1 MNSSNSSKK
10 EKINNSPSIKN
21 INNTKKTIAI
31 NNLKSIINNN
41 ISSEILTTI
50 IKGIIS
56 LKKND
61 IFDYIIKI
69 LKIILYYYKDKEKY
83 KKNINNELDNNV
95 LNLLYQNIS
104 KIFNK
109 DTLVKNILLNDF
121 NKNKKIFKNIHCIVI
136 LYIYCGIVH
145 INEALI
151 DKDKKIHNINSYLD
165 YNEIINILYNFINN
179 EQCKNNE
186 NKNEICILCS
196 KLNMK
201 NYINKNKETI
211 ISNNNR
217 KSSLNINE
225 KKVFN
230 KNRKNLKNKL
240 KIKKNINNFFN
251 SDISLKLVKSN
262 ITNKS
267 TKNNKNILNNSN
279 DKRLL
284 NYLKTTIEDKYKNNL
299 NSHRDFEVDNKDIK
313 LKNIISIKNKNNNNK
328 SVNKI
333 YNYSYKNNILN
344 INSNKNNIKEN
355 ISLQNFFSGKNQK
368 NINKNK
374 SNININNNHQI
385 FFYPKVE
392 QFLNNVYIINDNKNI
407 NSKLFN
413 EGNNNDEILEKDI
426 RNNKDKKNINDINI
440 LNNMEIINKQINSME
455 NIFNNFKTQTMEIR
469 KQMMEIG
476 KKINN

>member
-1 MNSSNSSKK
+1 MY
-10 EKINNSPSIKN
+10 
-21 INNTKKTIAI
+21 
-31 NNLKSIINNN
+31 
-41 ISSEILTTI
+41 
-50 IKGIIS
+50 
-56 LKKND
+56 
-61 IFDYIIKI
+61 FM
-69 LKIILYYYKDKEKY
+69 LKIKY
-83 KKNINNELDNNV
+83 KK
-95 LNLLYQNIS
+95 LY
-104 KIFNK
+104 
-109 DTLVKNILLNDF
+109 
-121 NKNKKIFKNIHCIVI
+121 
-136 LYIYCGIVH
+136 
-145 INEALI
+145 
-151 DKDKKIHNINSYLD
+151 
-165 YNEIINILYNFINN
+165 
-179 EQCKNNE
+179 
-186 NKNEICILCS
+186 
-196 KLNMK
+196 NMK